1 MSGFSFGTPQPA
13 AGTGFAFGASNT
25 QPAVASQAPPSF
37 GFGTPAVTAIP
48 TLGATPQL
56 GTTPTLGSFGT
67 PTLGAPAATAA
78 VAPTAS
84 AAATGI
90 TFGTSAP
97 PYGATQQSTSAA
109 APSFSFST
117 VTSAP
122 TLGLSFGTPVTATT
136 AASQAPTL
144 GASTSAVATT
154 TAAAQ
159 NVAPAFGGFGASA
172 ATTSPWIGGGFC
184 STTTTTTATVS
195 NSSTQ
200 KIGLGGVDINA
211 AQPKTIEGQTDS
223 AKVKEN
229 QLPQEIIAT
238 VDSLKAYTNQ
248 QKTIGSD
255 IVRASSRKITNVNSE
270 LDTLNWA
277 LAEIHSNV
285 ESNFA
290 AIKQLRAETNK
301 ARQEAEIAQRT
312 HETPAGL
319 QFENTAPLQYFM
331 ELVQKF
337 ESDMLTIRK
346 QLELTE
352 THIRSLTNPQTFTAD
367 DLKKGLQQIHECFV
381 ALAGRLQETHR
392 AVETQNE
399 QFINLM
405 KHRGRDKVNIYD
417 GGNNSA
423 ADGSQPII
431 QQIASGCRAIIPN
444 VACGPTPFSSFR
456 NEPAH
461 GMFRNS
467 ADRKEFPTQKF

>member
-1 MSGFSFGTPQPA
+1 MG
-13 AGTGFAFGASNT
+13 
-25 QPAVASQAPPSF
+25 
-37 GFGTPAVTAIP
+37 
-48 TLGATPQL
+48 
-56 GTTPTLGSFGT
+56 
-67 PTLGAPAATAA
+67 
-78 VAPTAS
+78 
-84 AAATGI
+84 GI
-90 TFGTSAP
+90 
-97 PYGATQQSTSAA
+97 
-109 APSFSFST
+109 
-117 VTSAP
+117 
-122 TLGLSFGTPVTATT
+122 
-136 AASQAPTL
+136 
-144 GASTSAVATT
+144 
-154 TAAAQ
+154 
-159 NVAPAFGGFGASA
+159 
-172 ATTSPWIGGGFC
+172 
-184 STTTTTTATVS
+184 
-195 NSSTQ
+195 
-200 KIGLGGVDINA
+200 DINA
-211 AQPKTIEGQTDS
+211 AQPKTIEGHTDS

-255 IVRASSRKITNVNSE
+255 IVRASSRKIANVNSE

-392 AVETQNE
+392 AVEVQNE

-405 KHRGRDKVNIYD
+405 KHRGRDKVIENIYD
-417 GGNNSA
+417 GGNNSTT
-423 ADGSQPII
+423 DGSQPII

-456 NEPAH
+456 TEPSY
-461 GMFRNS
+461 GMFQSLYANQ
-467 ADRKEFPTQKF
+467 KEFSTQKF